1 MRVAHKVAIA
11 LVVIAVALLALLLPR
26 SGHAD
31 QTMQF
36 GDVVVRYSAITTD
49 QLFADVAQRY
59 GIERSPRVGLV
70 NIAVERNSGAAEA
83 VLISAAVKGSV
94 ASLTGHGKPIRFRE
108 THDEGAVD
116 YLGEFPLDESGTYV
130 FTIEV
135 TPPGRAQA
143 YTVRFNR
150 DYLLD

>member
-11 LVVIAVALLALLLPR
+11 LVVIIVALLALLLPR

-31 QTMQF
+31 QTQKF

-49 QLFADVAQRY
+49 QLFADVARRY

-83 VLISAAVKGSV
+83 TLISAAVSGSV
-94 ASLTGHGKPIRFRE
+94 SSLTGRGKPIRFRE
-108 THDEGAVD
+108 TNDEGGVD
-116 YLGEFPLDESGTYV
+116 YLGEFPLEASGTYV
-130 FTIEV
+130 FTIDV
-135 TPPGRAQA
+135 TPPGRTQA
-143 YTVRFNR
+143 YTVRFNK
-150 DYLLD
+150 DYVLD

>member
-11 LVVIAVALLALLLPR
+11 LVVIIVALLALLLPR

-31 QTMQF
+31 QSLKF
-36 GDVVVRYSAITTD
+36 GDVVVRYGAITTD

-59 GIERSPRVGLV
+59 GIERSPRIGLV

-83 VLISAAVKGSV
+83 APISAAVTGSV

-108 THDEGAVD
+108 TKDEGGVD
-116 YLGEFPLDESGTYV
+116 YLGEFPLESSGTYV

-135 TPPGRAQA
+135 TPPGRTQA

-150 DYLLD
+150 DYVLD

>member
-11 LVVIAVALLALLLPR
+11 LVVIAVALIALLLPR

-31 QTMQF
+31 QSMAF
-36 GDVVVRYSAITTD
+36 GEIVVRYSALTTD
-49 QLFADVAQRY
+49 QLFADVARRY
-59 GIERSPRVGLV
+59 GIERSARTGLV
-70 NIAVERNSGAAEA
+70 NIAVERKTGGEEPAM
-83 VLISAAVKGSV
+83 ISAAVKGSV
-94 ASLTGHGKPIRFRE
+94 ARLTGRGTPIRFRE

-116 YLGEFPLDESGTYV
+116 YLGEFPLDASGTYV

-150 DYLLD
+150 DYVFD